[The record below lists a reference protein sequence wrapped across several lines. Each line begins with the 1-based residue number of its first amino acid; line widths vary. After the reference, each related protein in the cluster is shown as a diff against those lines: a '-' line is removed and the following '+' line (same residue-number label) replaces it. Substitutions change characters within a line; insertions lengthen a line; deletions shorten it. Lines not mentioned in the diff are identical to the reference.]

1 METKILPRIL
11 IGAPGSGS
19 GKTTIVCG
27 ILQALINKGLS
38 IVSFKCGP
46 DYIDPMFHKEALG
59 LESRNLDLFFNDK
72 ATINYLLAKNSKE
85 ADLAVIEGVM
95 GYYDGLAGKSYE
107 ASSYDLARSTKT
119 PSVLIIDCKGK
130 SVSILAEIKG
140 FMELESDCNIK
151 AVILNRVSPMIFEEI
166 KKLIEETLR
175 IEVLGFMPMIK
186 ECSLESRHLGLV
198 TAQEVGNLKAILDT
212 LAKQVSESI
221 DLDKLIRIA
230 KTAPEIEF
238 TKPDIACGE
247 KVRIGVAKDKAFC
260 FYYQDNLDLFSELG
274 AEICYFSPLEDKKLP
289 ENLQGLYFG
298 GGYPELYLKELEEN
312 DVMKQSIKKA
322 LSEGT
327 PCMAECGGFMYLH
340 EVVKD
345 KLGNAYKMVGAIEG
359 ESFYA
364 DKLVRFGYIDM
375 EAEKT
380 NLLCTEGM
388 HLKGH
393 EFHYW
398 DSTNSGDC
406 FHAQKPLRKKDWKCV
421 IGNENLYA
429 GYPHVHFYSNIKSAE
444 RFVDIC
450 RKRKTKI

>member
-27 ILQALINKGLS
+27 ILQALINKGLN

-72 ATINYLLAKNSKE
+72 ATINYLLAKNSKD

-107 ASSYDLARSTKT
+107 ASSYDLARVTNT
-119 PSVLIIDCKGK
+119 PSVLVLDCKGK

-140 FMELESDCNIK
+140 FIELKADSNIK
-151 AVILNRVSPMIFEEI
+151 AVILNRISPMIYEEI
-166 KKLIEETLR
+166 KKLIEETLG

-198 TAQEVGNLKAILDT
+198 TAQEVGNLKEVLDT
-212 LAKQVSESI
+212 LAKQVSELI
-221 DLDKLIRIA
+221 DLDKLIKIA
-230 KTAPEIEF
+230 KTAPEIEY
-238 TKPDIACGE
+238 TNPTIACGE

-260 FYYQDNLDLFSELG
+260 FYYQDNLDLLSELG
-274 AEICYFSPLEDKKLP
+274 GEICYFSPLTDDKLP
-289 ENLQGLYFG
+289 ENLQGLYLG
-298 GGYPELYLKELEEN
+298 GGYPELYLKELESN
-312 DVMKQSIKKA
+312 VSMKQSLKDA
-322 LSEGT
+322 LSAGL

-345 KLGNAYKMVGAIEG
+345 KFGHAHKMVGAIAG

-375 EAEKT
+375 EAEKS
-380 NLLCTEGM
+380 NLLSEEGM

-406 FHAQKPLRKKDWKCV
+406 FHAQKPLRKKNWKCV
-421 IGNENLYA
+421 LGNENLYA
-429 GYPHVHFYSNIKSAE
+429 GYPHVHFYSNIKAAE
-444 RFVDIC
+444 RFVNIC

>member
-19 GKTTIVCG
+19 GKTTVVCG
-27 ILQALINKGLS
+27 ILQALINKGLN

-72 ATINYLLAKNSKE
+72 ETINYLLAKNSKE

-140 FMELESDCNIK
+140 FMELESDSNIK
-151 AVILNRVSPMIFEEI
+151 AVILNRISPMIFEEI
-166 KKLIEETLR
+166 KKLIEETLP

-198 TAQEVGNLKAILDT
+198 TAQEVGNLETILDT

-230 KTAPEIEF
+230 KTASKIEF
-238 TKPDIACGE
+238 IKPTIACGE
-247 KVRIGVAKDKAFC
+247 RVRIGVAKDKAFC
-260 FYYQDNLDLFSELG
+260 FYYQDNLDLLSEFG

-298 GGYPELYLKELEEN
+298 GGYPELYLKELEKN
-312 DVMKQSIKKA
+312 DSMKQNIKDA
-322 LSEGT
+322 LSAGT

-345 KLGNAYKMVGAIEG
+345 KLGHAYKMVGTIEG

-380 NLLCTEGM
+380 NLLCEEGM

-406 FHAQKPLRKKDWKCV
+406 FHAQKPLRKMNWKCV

>member
-1 METKILPRIL
+1 METKNLPRIL

-19 GKTTIVCG
+19 GKTTVVCG
-27 ILQALINKGLS
+27 ILQALINKGLN

-72 ATINYLLAKNSKE
+72 ETINYLLAKNSKE

-140 FMELESDCNIK
+140 FMELESDSNIK

-166 KKLIEETLR
+166 KKLIEETLP

-198 TAQEVGNLKAILDT
+198 TAQEVGNLETILDT

-230 KTAPEIEF
+230 KIAPKIEF
-238 TKPDIACGE
+238 IKPTIACGE
-247 KVRIGVAKDKAFC
+247 RVRIGVAKDKAFC
-260 FYYQDNLDLFSELG
+260 FYYQDNLDLLSELG

-312 DVMKQSIKKA
+312 DSMKQNIKDA
-322 LSEGT
+322 LSART

-345 KLGNAYKMVGAIEG
+345 KLGHAYKMVGTIEG

-375 EAEKT
+375 EAEKM
-380 NLLCTEGM
+380 NLLCKEGM

-398 DSTNSGDC
+398 DSSNSGDC
-406 FHAQKPLRKKDWKCV
+406 FHAQKPLRKMNWKCV

-429 GYPHVHFYSNIKSAE
+429 GYPHIHFYSNIKSAE

-450 RKRKTKI
+450 RKKKTKI

>member
-27 ILQALINKGLS
+27 ILQALINKGLN

-72 ATINYLLAKNSKE
+72 ATINYLLAKNSKD

-140 FMELESDCNIK
+140 FIELESDSNIK

-166 KKLIEETLR
+166 KKLIEDTLN
-175 IEVLGFMPMIK
+175 IAVLGFMPIIK

-198 TAQEVGNLKAILDT
+198 TAQEVGNLKVILDT

-221 DLDKLIRIA
+221 DLDQLIRIA
-230 KTAPEIEF
+230 TTAPEIKF
-238 TKPDIACGE
+238 TKPEIPCGE

-260 FYYQDNLDLFSELG
+260 FYYQDNLDLLCELG
-274 AEICYFSPLEDKKLP
+274 AEICYFSPLEDKELP

-312 DVMKQSIKKA
+312 NVMKQSIKIA
-322 LSEGT
+322 LSEGM

-345 KLGNAYKMVGAIEG
+345 KLGNSYKMVGAIEG

-375 EAEKT
+375 EAQKT
-380 NLLCTEGM
+380 NLLCLEGM
-388 HLKGH
+388 CLKGH

-406 FHAQKPLRKKDWKCV
+406 FHAQKPLRKKNWNCV
-421 IGNENLYA
+421 IGNEKLYA
-429 GYPHVHFYSNIKSAE
+429 GYPHIHFYSNIKSAE

-450 RKRKTKI
+450 RKRKTRI

>member
-19 GKTTIVCG
+19 GKTTVVCG
-27 ILQALINKGLS
+27 ILQALINKGLN

-85 ADLAVIEGVM
+85 ADVAVIEGVM

-107 ASSYDLARSTKT
+107 ASSYDLARNTKT

-140 FMELESDCNIK
+140 FMELESDNNIK
-151 AVILNRVSPMIFEEI
+151 AVILNRISPMIFEEI
-166 KKLIEETLR
+166 KKLIEEKLS

-221 DLDKLIRIA
+221 DLDKLISIA
-230 KTAPEIEF
+230 KTAPEIKF
-238 TKPDIACGE
+238 TRPAIACRE

-260 FYYQDNLDLFSELG
+260 FYYQDNLDLLSELG

-289 ENLQGLYFG
+289 ENIQGLYFG

-312 DVMKQSIKKA
+312 DVMKQSIK
-322 LSEGT
+322 
-327 PCMAECGGFMYLH
+327 EC
-340 EVVKD
+340 
-345 KLGNAYKMVGAIEG
+345 
-359 ESFYA
+359 
-364 DKLVRFGYIDM
+364 RT
-375 EAEKT
+375 EK
-380 NLLCTEGM
+380 N
-388 HLKGH
+388 
-393 EFHYW
+393 
-398 DSTNSGDC
+398 
-406 FHAQKPLRKKDWKCV
+406 
-421 IGNENLYA
+421 
-429 GYPHVHFYSNIKSAE
+429 
-444 RFVDIC
+444 
-450 RKRKTKI
+450 

>member
-19 GKTTIVCG
+19 GKTTVVCG
-27 ILQALINKGLS
+27 ILQALINKGLN

-72 ATINYLLAKNSKE
+72 ETINYLLAKNSKE
-85 ADLAVIEGVM
+85 ADLAIIEGVM

-140 FMELESDCNIK
+140 FMELESDSNIK

-166 KKLIEETLR
+166 KKLIEETLS

-198 TAQEVGNLKAILDT
+198 TAQEVGNLETILDT

-221 DLDKLIRIA
+221 DLDKLIRIT
-230 KTAPEIEF
+230 KTAPKIEF
-238 TKPDIACGE
+238 IKPTIASGE
-247 KVRIGVAKDKAFC
+247 RVQIGVAKDKAFC
-260 FYYQDNLDLFSELG
+260 FYYQDNLDLLSELG

-312 DVMKQSIKKA
+312 DSMKQSIKDA
-322 LSEGT
+322 LSAGT

-345 KLGNAYKMVGAIEG
+345 KLGHAYKMVGAIEG

-375 EAEKT
+375 EAKKN
-380 NLLCTEGM
+380 NLLCKEGM

-406 FHAQKPLRKKDWKCV
+406 FHAQKPLRKMNWECV
-421 IGNENLYA
+421 TGNENLYA